1 MLGNEEL
8 EKTFII
14 ENKIINNKGMK
25 RIIVVFCL
33 LIVTIETW
41 GQSIGGAL
49 SNGSQSTSM
58 SQHSIIALDLK
69 KLCVMKT
76 TSTVFGY
83 LEKMGWSYQGTSTSE
98 DFSTTTWALD
108 LDYYDEDKAMAWL
121 YVTSDLN
128 GVEMVSYRFASEKF
142 IRTFEQTIEKAGF
155 RPFDYSKYGDDI
167 IAGYQSP
174 DCFLILER
182 DGRSHNVK
190 CIRKRGRYDKLNG
203 KKKESLEDG
212 GYVIYTLVDGEISG
226 LVQFYNEGNV
236 LKEESVFLNGERN
249 GQSKSYHSDGK
260 TVAGVGNYKNGKAQG
275 TFYFYTE
282 QGNVW
287 KEITFEDGIRTI
299 LRLYEGDHNLS
310 EEDIY
315 DFQGNIKTMT
325 QWKYRYTSEADAK
338 GCSYIKEITDFTGDQ
353 PVYKKYLLQNNTEM
367 LVESIVKDGQCL
379 ISGRKRIRFNEQ
391 YLWAVTDSGEVL
403 PQSIFTEDGRAD
415 ERIQSEIYGIPA
427 ASICIITLKDGEP
440 NGPFRCYVDT
450 NIHRKIY
457 LDRTITDMSQ
467 ITLSTTD
474 TSQLQLY
481 CQGMFSN
488 GAATGQWKTYNPLT
502 GNLSMD
508 EFYQNAERNG
518 EAHYYR
524 EGRIETCHFSEG
536 KKDGYYSYQDRY
548 GMNITGNYINDMKN
562 GDWTWSTSESSERAT
577 LSFKDNER
585 SGMLNMY
592 NRNGTL
598 VCSAEYY
605 GGVQHGNTHLYDT
618 NGNLCFRA
626 FLVDGTIQSIVD
638 YRNKDVAVVNY
649 SNLQEDYLTIC
660 FEKDGENT
668 SITYQHPVKPIS
680 FNGCST
686 LEMAFIV
693 DSIWTKN
700 TLFPATVEHT
710 NAQGVVTVRGRFENG
725 EKKGVWTFKYPEQ
738 GVLVIINY
746 DTGNEKFLTLSGEP
760 YSGIFELLDYNS
772 GIKVV
777 KKIKKGII
785 KKQKMYDMVSG
796 KRYREPFD
804 CDYFPIQKKERN
816 YIFRGIPDMDSLS
829 SININWYTNY
839 SDNWLTFHMQEK
851 PSFQPSVIDQAVLW
865 PQNMPNRAIAL
876 YKTKTNAHFPGG
888 ETALRKY
895 LNDIIVYP
903 ELARTSDISGV
914 VLVSFIVEKDGT
926 ISNATVLR
934 DIGGGCGREA
944 LRVVESMPKWISA
957 EINGEK
963 TRTQIKL
970 PVSFSLK

>member
-1 MLGNEEL
+1 
-8 EKTFII
+8 
-14 ENKIINNKGMK
+14 MK

-33 LIVTIETW
+33 LAATIEIW

-58 SQHSIIALDLK
+58 SQHSITALDLK

-76 TSTVFGY
+76 SSTVFGY
-83 LEKMGWSYQGTSTSE
+83 LEKMGWSYQETSTSE
-98 DFSTTTWALD
+98 DLSKTTWALD

-128 GVEMVSYRFASEKF
+128 GVEMVSYRFASDKF

-174 DCFLILER
+174 DCLLFLAR

-203 KKKESLEDG
+203 KKKEALEEG
-212 GYVIYTLVDGEISG
+212 GYVSYTLVDGNISG
-226 LVQFYNEGNV
+226 LVQFYNEENV

-249 GQSKSYHSDGK
+249 GQGKSYHSDGK
-260 TVAGVGNYKNGKAQG
+260 TVAGVGNYKNGMAQG

-315 DFQGNIKTMT
+315 DFQGNVKTMT
-325 QWKYRYTSEADAK
+325 QWEYRYTREDDAK
-338 GCSYIKEITDFTGDQ
+338 GSPYIKEITDFTGDQ

-379 ISGRKRIRFNEQ
+379 IAGRNRIRFNEQ
-391 YLWAVTDSGEVL
+391 YLWAVTDGGEVL
-403 PQSIFTEDGRAD
+403 PQSIFAEDGRTD

-427 ASICIITLKDGEP
+427 ASVCIITLKDGEP
-440 NGPFRCYVDT
+440 NGPIRCYVDT

-457 LDRTITDMSQ
+457 LDGTITNMSQ

-508 EFYQNAERNG
+508 EFYRNAERNG

-524 EGRIETCHFSEG
+524 EGRIETYHFSEG
-536 KKDGYYSYQDRY
+536 RRDGYYSYQDRY
-548 GMNITGNYINDMKN
+548 GMNITGNYINDMRN
-562 GDWTWSTSESSERAT
+562 GDWTWSTSESLERAT

-585 SGMLNMY
+585 SGTLNLY

-598 VCSAEYY
+598 VCSAEYH

-618 NGNLCFRA
+618 NGNLCFKA
-626 FLVDGTIQSIVD
+626 LLVDGTLRSIVD
-638 YRNKDVAVVNY
+638 YRNKDVAVVSY
-649 SNLQEDYLTIC
+649 SNLQEDHMTIC
-660 FEKDGENT
+660 FEKDGEKT
-668 SITYQHPVKPIS
+668 TVTYQHPVKPIS

-686 LEMAFIV
+686 IEMAFIV
-693 DSIWTKN
+693 DSIWEG
-700 TLFPATVEHT
+700 TLFPTTVEHT
-710 NAQGVVTVRGRFENG
+710 NTHGVVTVRGRFENG
-725 EKKGVWTFKYPEQ
+725 EKTGVWTFRYPEQ
-738 GVLVIINY
+738 GVMAIINY
-746 DTGNEKFLTLSGEP
+746 DNNNEKFLTLSGEP
-760 YSGIFELLDYNS
+760 YSGVFELFDYTL
-772 GIKVV
+772 GIKEV

-785 KKQKMYDMVSG
+785 KKQKMYNMVSG
-796 KRYREPFD
+796 KRYREPLD
-804 CDYFPIQKKERN
+804 CDYFPVQKEERN
-816 YIFRGIPDMDSLS
+816 YKFGGIPNMDSLFS
-829 SININWYTNY
+829 NSINWYRNY
-839 SDNWLTFHMQEK
+839 SDNWLTFHIQGN
-851 PSFQPSVIDQAVLW
+851 PSFQPSLIDQAVLW
-865 PQNMPNRAIAL
+865 PSNLLNRALSL
-876 YKTKTNAHFPGG
+876 YKTKTKAHFPGG
-888 ETALRKY
+888 ETALLKY
-895 LNDIIVYP
+895 LNDNIVYP
-903 ELARTSDISGV
+903 KLAQTSSISGE
-914 VLVSFIVEKDGT
+914 VLVSFVVEKDGS

-934 DIGGGCGREA
+934 DIGGGCGQEA
-944 LRVVESMPKWISA
+944 LRVVKSMPQWIPE
-957 EINGEK
+957 EIDGEIF
-963 TRTQIKL
+963 RTQFTL
-970 PVSFSLK
+970 PITFTLK